1 MAFGRKKQQSSTEI
15 SREEL
20 TRTQVLNLQELER
33 DANYERKTSK
43 RPAALFAFAGFL
55 AITMGLLYPN
65 IMMAVDSIGGMDN
78 NSYKVEL
85 NKLYDLD
92 ATPIATDKIICTLT
106 QPAQL
111 DGTDKVTTKELYFL
125 EQKLQ
130 TYVRTITA
138 TSMIDNV
145 TGLATVQNMYNTYIA
160 FDSIPVNGYTIATTT
175 ENTTTKVEITVDL
188 KTLDRTQLTYNHAAN
203 PLTNVEYELNADQA
217 TIQNALAAEGYI
229 CNAVANE
236 Q

>member
-33 DANYERKTSK
+33 VANYERKTSK

-92 ATPIATDKIICTLT
+92 VTPIATDKIICTLT
-106 QPAQL
+106 QPGQL

-175 ENTTTKVEITVDL
+175 ENTTTNT
-188 KTLDRTQLTYNHAAN
+188 
-203 PLTNVEYELNADQA
+203 
-217 TIQNALAAEGYI
+217 
-229 CNAVANE
+229 AV